1 MSLIGRDSKAGA
13 AIPPWPAPRPQV
25 PMVRPRP
32 LLLDP
37 WVALALL
44 YPLTM
49 LVEFDLVGQLYLID
63 LLGLPLLGLL
73 LVRPDAQARL
83 RQIAPAVMLL
93 ALWLASAIVTDLIR
107 ATPPADFLRGWGRTG
122 FFALQILVLWLWLPR
137 RQAYFASFAI
147 GLGIAAIFSVP
158 EEFASFEWKFGYD
171 RAASLVT
178 LGLAY
183 FAVRKAP
190 RLGVA
195 VPLVMIGIA
204 LFLLLQSARSAFG
217 IAFVA
222 AVIAALVLVKDR
234 MSGRRGRLGGGALLA
249 LVGLAG
255 AAAMGAF
262 SLYGSAVEDGL
273 LGRAAL
279 EKYREQTGGEVP
291 LILGG
296 RTESLVSI
304 QAIADSPIIG
314 HGSWARDK
322 RYADMFYAA
331 RVRLGLPMEN
341 PLAQR
346 SDLIP
351 THSHLFGA
359 WVEAGLAGGIFWIWV
374 IGTIVMA
381 VLALFRGGR
390 TALAPLACYAATAL
404 LWSTLFSPSG
414 ATERFFDAFCLVLVM
429 ALVIGWR
436 GSLGWR
442 ARSVGQRTA

>member
-1 MSLIGRDSKAGA
+1 MSLLSRDATAGTPVA
-13 AIPPWPAPRPQV
+13 RWSPPRPKV

-37 WVALALL
+37 WVGLALL

-49 LVEFDLVGQLYLID
+49 LVEFDLGGQLYLID

-73 LVRPDAQARL
+73 LTRPDSRARL
-83 RQIAPAVMLL
+83 RQIAPAVALL
-93 ALWLASAIVTDLIR
+93 ALWLASAVVTDLIR
-107 ATPPADFLRGWGRTG
+107 ATSPADFLRGWGRTG
-122 FFALQILVLWLWLPR
+122 FFALQVVILWLWLPR

-158 EEFASFEWKFGYD
+158 EEFAGFEWKFGYD

-190 RLGVA
+190 GLGVA
-195 VPLVMIGIA
+195 VPLVMIAIA

-217 IAFVA
+217 IVFVT
-222 AVIAALVLVKDR
+222 AVISGLLLVKHR
-234 MSGRRGRLGGGALLA
+234 MSDRHGRLGGASLLGLVALSGVAALGA
-249 LVGLAG
+249 V
-255 AAAMGAF
+255 

-296 RTESLVSI
+296 RAESLVSI

-322 RYADMFYAA
+322 RYADLFYAA
-331 RVRLGLPMEN
+331 RVRLGLPMVN

-374 IGTIVMA
+374 IATIVMA
-381 VLALFRGGR
+381 VVALFRGGR
-390 TALAPLACYAATAL
+390 TALAPLTCYAATAL

-414 ATERFFDAFCLVLVM
+414 ATERFFDAFCLVLLM

-442 ARSVGQRTA
+442 PRSVAQRPA